1 MEGSPAHLWDLQK
14 VSKPTKTPK
23 VPTVLIRSRQDDA
36 GPSII
41 KPMPEFD
48 PDNLIGRTFLLP
60 PQENG
65 ERLRAKVTKKV
76 VEEIEAADGNRI
88 PNINFILHIGEG
100 KVEELITYNQLLDHL
115 EQADEQDNSMDQELY
130 TFRAIIGHEG
140 PLKATDPNWKG
151 SKWNVQIEW
160 ETGEL
165 HLNH

>member
-1 MEGSPAHLWDLQK
+1 MLASDVTKSGASMGSSEGSKL
-14 VSKPTKTPK
+14 TKTPK
-23 VPTVLIRSRQDDA
+23 VPTGFIRSRQDDA

-88 PNINFILHIGEG
+88 PNINFILDIGQG
-100 KVEELITYNQLLDHL
+100 KVEELITYSQLLDHL
-115 EQADEQDNSMDQELY
+115 EQADEQDNSMD
-130 TFRAIIGHEG
+130 
-140 PLKATDPNWKG
+140 
-151 SKWNVQIEW
+151 
-160 ETGEL
+160 
-165 HLNH
+165 